1 MKAELVPKD
10 SAPPIPLSRDAT
22 VIGRHPSCEIV
33 LDDPSLSKRHALFIK
48 TDGLVWVRDLA
59 STNGMRVNGQ
69 KVHWGALLPGDTIA
83 LGRLKFT
90 MYLGPDDRLS
100 PSELLAQREMPPP
113 SVSGLA
119 IPTASAPPT
128 RVGAPHFHPH
138 PNAQSPAAEFILDPD
153 PVLET
158 RNEPMSASSPAPAA
172 AVAIPEA
179 EFLFDSDEGLAL
191 DLDAKLG
198 QSLNPKPKPQPQAA
212 TRSGDE
218 DEDEVIFPMIIAEE

>member
-10 SAPPIPLSRDAT
+10 NAPPIPLVRDST
-22 VIGRHPSCEIV
+22 VVGRHPTCEIV
-33 LDDPSLSKRHALFIK
+33 LDDVSLSKRHALFIK

-100 PSELLAQREMPPP
+100 PSELLAQRDMPPP
-113 SVSGLA
+113 SVSSQF
-119 IPTASAPPT
+119 IPTAIPQTRFSAGKPAG
-128 RVGAPHFHPH
+128 RDQEAIE
-138 PNAQSPAAEFILDPD
+138 AAEFI
-153 PVLET
+153 
-158 RNEPMSASSPAPAA
+158 
-172 AVAIPEA
+172 PEA
-179 EFLFDSDEGLAL
+179 ELVPDVDDVDTRRQPMSGFTSPPAAQEEEFLLDFDDDDGLNL
-191 DLDAKLG
+191 NLDAKLN
-198 QSLNPKPKPQPQAA
+198 QSPKPSSKAKPKPQNL
-212 TRSGDE
+212 DE